1 MAERGEGYHQRVLAP
16 LVVLRALLSNVS
28 FAIAQIAAI
37 ALASTIGIALRQL
50 PDYALTNA
58 SDYAIEMGRLRA
70 AYEPTLGPLL
80 GIFERLGFFRVFTSP
95 WFIALL
101 ALLAVSI
108 VVCTLDRV
116 PKIWASTAPSRVAQ
130 PDAFFAAS
138 LPGRGTLNLSAALP
152 HGSTAERASAAAT
165 LLHRFGWE
173 TSIDAPLPAA
183 GDTPAGVTIVH
194 ADKHRRSYRFTLVMH
209 AGLVLILVGA
219 AVSGAFGYT
228 QGILLTDGE
237 ELPVGAIGAKGTIVI
252 QNRGFS
258 APRSASGA
266 FLDFAT
272 DLVVYRD
279 GAQVAEQTVRVNEPL
294 RYEGWSFHQNFF
306 GPSAKLEVRD
316 AVGDLLWTG
325 DAPFTAVADGSP
337 YATLPI
343 PGSDAGLELQLR
355 RHDTGAG
362 TGGGGP
368 VGSAATSAD
377 GEAVVFIVASRPD
390 PSGARSADG
399 SPLLTPIFASVIAPG
414 ESASAPGAGF
424 SVTLESI
431 GSYTGIVARR
441 DPGAPIVWLAAVLI
455 VGGLAFT
462 LRRPRTRLWLRL
474 APGSSEVA
482 AALVVDRGAD
492 LMSSARTLERVAT
505 ILGGESA

>member
-1 MAERGEGYHQRVLAP
+1 MLAP
-16 LVVLRALLSNVS
+16 LIVLRALLSNVS

-58 SDYAIEMGRLRA
+58 SDYASEMGRLRA

-95 WFIALL
+95 WFVALL

-130 PDAFFAAS
+130 PDEFFAAS
-138 LPGRGTLNLSAALP
+138 LPGRGTLQLTAAVP
-152 HGSTAERASAAAT
+152 QGATAERANAAAA
-165 LLHRFGWE
+165 LLRRSGWE
-173 TSIDAPLPAA
+173 TSIAA
-183 GDTPAGVTIVH
+183 AATTADGATTGATTTGATIVH
-194 ADKHRRSYRFTLVMH
+194 ADRNRRSYRFTLVMH

-219 AVSGAFGYT
+219 AVSGALGYT

-237 ELPVGAIGAKGTIVI
+237 ALPVGTIGAKGTLVV

-258 APRSASGA
+258 APRSATGT
-266 FLDFAT
+266 FLDFTT
-272 DLVVYRD
+272 DLAVYID
-279 GAQVAEQTVRVNEPL
+279 GAQVAEQIVRVNEPL

-316 AVGDLLWTG
+316 VVGDLLWSG

-355 RHDTGAG
+355 RNATGGTGAG
-362 TGGGGP
+362 GSGASSETG
-368 VGSAATSAD
+368 
-377 GEAVVFIVASRPD
+377 AVVFVVASRPD
-390 PSGARSADG
+390 PSGAFAADG

-424 SVTLESI
+424 SVKLESI
-431 GSYTGIVARR
+431 GSYTGIIARR
-441 DPGAPIVWLAAVLI
+441 DPGAPIIWLAAALI

-462 LRRPRTRLWLRL
+462 LRRPRTRLWLRVT
-474 APGSSEVA
+474 PGSPEVE
-482 AALVVDRGAD
+482 AALLVDRGAD
-492 LMSSARTLERVAT
+492 PVSSARTLERVAA

>member
-1 MAERGEGYHQRVLAP
+1 MAERGEGYHQWVLAP
-16 LVVLRALLSNVS
+16 LIVLRALLSNVS

-37 ALASTIGIALRQL
+37 ALASTTGIALRQL

-58 SDYAIEMGRLRA
+58 SDYASEMGRLRA

-95 WFIALL
+95 WFVALL

-116 PKIWASTAPSRVAQ
+116 PKIWASTARSRVVQ
-130 PDAFFAAS
+130 PDEFFAAS
-138 LPGRGTLNLSAALP
+138 LPGRGTLQLTAAVP
-152 HGSTAERASAAAT
+152 QGATAERANAAVA
-165 LLHRFGWE
+165 LLRRSGWE
-173 TSIDAPLPAA
+173 TSIAA
-183 GDTPAGVTIVH
+183 AATTADGATTSATIVH
-194 ADKHRRSYRFTLVMH
+194 ADRNRRSYRFTLVMH

-219 AVSGAFGYT
+219 AVSGALGYT

-237 ELPVGAIGAKGTIVI
+237 ALPVGTIGAKGTLVL

-258 APRSASGA
+258 APRSATGT
-266 FLDFAT
+266 FLDFTT
-272 DLVVYRD
+272 DLAVYID
-279 GAQVAEQTVRVNEPL
+279 GAQVAEQIVRVNEPL

-316 AVGDLLWTG
+316 AVGDLLWSG

-355 RHDTGAG
+355 RNATS
-362 TGGGGP
+362 
-368 VGSAATSAD
+368 GSAASGSGASSET
-377 GEAVVFIVASRPD
+377 GAVVFLVASRPD
-390 PSGARSADG
+390 PSGALAADG

-424 SVTLESI
+424 SVKLESI
-431 GSYTGIVARR
+431 GSYTGIIARR
-441 DPGAPIVWLAAVLI
+441 DPGAPIIWLAAALI

-462 LRRPRTRLWLRL
+462 LRRPRTRLWLRVT
-474 APGSSEVA
+474 PGSREVD
-482 AALVVDRGAD
+482 AALLVDRGAD
-492 LMSSARTLERVAT
+492 PVSSARTLERVAA
-505 ILGGESA
+505 ILGGESV

>member
-1 MAERGEGYHQRVLAP
+1 MAERGEGYHQWVLAP
-16 LVVLRALLSNVS
+16 LIVLRALLSNVN
-28 FAIAQIAAI
+28 FAIAQIASI

-58 SDYAIEMGRLRA
+58 SDYASEMGRLRA

-95 WFIALL
+95 WFVALL

-116 PKIWASTAPSRVAQ
+116 PKIVASTSPSRVFQ
-130 PDAFFAAS
+130 PDEFFAAA
-138 LPGRGTLNLSAALP
+138 LPGRGTLQLPADMPHGAASRRADAAAALLRR
-152 HGSTAERASAAAT
+152 E
-165 LLHRFGWE
+165 GWE
-173 TSIDAPLPAA
+173 TSIEAA
-183 GDTPAGVTIVH
+183 SPPGGATLLH
-194 ADKHRRSYRFTLVMH
+194 ADKNRRAYRFTLVMH

-237 ELPVGAIGAKGTIVI
+237 ALPVGTIGAKGTIVLE
-252 QNRGFS
+252 NRGFS
-258 APRSASGA
+258 APRSATGA
-266 FLDFAT
+266 FLDFTT
-272 DLVVYRD
+272 DLALYVD

-294 RYEGWSFHQNFF
+294 NYQGWSFHQNFF
-306 GPSAKLEVRD
+306 GPSAKLEIRD
-316 AVGDLLWTG
+316 TLGDLLWSG

-337 YATLPI
+337 YATVPI

-355 RHDTGAG
+355 RTGA
-362 TGGGGP
+362 TN
-368 VGSAATSAD
+368 SS
-377 GEAVVFIVASRPD
+377 GEAVVFVVASRPD
-390 PSGARSADG
+390 PSGALSPDG
-399 SPLLTPIFASVIAPG
+399 TPLLTPIFASAIAPG

-424 SVTLESI
+424 TVALVSI
-431 GSYTGIVARR
+431 GSYTGIIARR
-441 DPGAPIVWLAAVLI
+441 DPGAPIVWIAAALI

-462 LRRPRTRLWLRL
+462 LRRPRTRLWLRIT
-474 APGSSEVA
+474 PGSRAVD

-492 LMSSARTLERVAT
+492 PTSSARTLERVAAT
-505 ILGGESA
+505 LGEDPA

>member
-1 MAERGEGYHQRVLAP
+1 MAERGEGYHQKVLAP
-16 LVVLRALLSNVS
+16 LIVLRALLSNVS

-58 SDYAIEMGRLRA
+58 SDYASEMGRLRA

-95 WFIALL
+95 WFVALL

-116 PKIWASTAPSRVAQ
+116 PKIWASTAPSRVVQ
-130 PDAFFAAS
+130 PDEFFAAS
-138 LPGRGTLNLSAALP
+138 LPGRGTLQLTAAVP
-152 HGSTAERASAAAT
+152 QGATAERANAAAA
-165 LLHRFGWE
+165 LLRRSGWE
-173 TSIDAPLPAA
+173 TRIAAVATTADGTTTGSPTTDA
-183 GDTPAGVTIVH
+183 TIVH
-194 ADKHRRSYRFTLVMH
+194 ADRNRRSYRFTLVMH

-219 AVSGAFGYT
+219 AVSGALGYT

-237 ELPVGAIGAKGTIVI
+237 ALPVGTIGAKGTLVL

-258 APRSASGA
+258 APRSATGT
-266 FLDFAT
+266 FLDFTT
-272 DLVVYRD
+272 DLAVYID
-279 GAQVAEQTVRVNEPL
+279 GAQVAEQIVRVNEPL

-316 AVGDLLWTG
+316 VAGDLLWSG

-355 RHDTGAG
+355 RDATTGSTPSSESG
-362 TGGGGP
+362 
-368 VGSAATSAD
+368 
-377 GEAVVFIVASRPD
+377 AVVFVVASRPD
-390 PSGARSADG
+390 PSGALAADG

-424 SVTLESI
+424 SVKLESI
-431 GSYTGIVARR
+431 GSYTGIIARR
-441 DPGAPIVWLAAVLI
+441 DPGAPIIWLAAALI

-462 LRRPRTRLWLRL
+462 LRRPRTRLWLRVT
-474 APGSSEVA
+474 PGSRDVDVA
-482 AALVVDRGAD
+482 LLVDRGAD
-492 LMSSARTLERVAT
+492 PASSARTLERVAA

>member
-1 MAERGEGYHQRVLAP
+1 MLAP
-16 LVVLRALLSNVS
+16 LIVLRALLSNVS

-58 SDYAIEMGRLRA
+58 SDYASEMGRLRA

-95 WFIALL
+95 WFVALL

-130 PDAFFAAS
+130 PDEFFATS
-138 LPGRGTLNLSAALP
+138 LPGRGTLQLTAAVP
-152 HGSTAERASAAAT
+152 QGATAERANAAAA
-165 LLHRFGWE
+165 LLRRSGWE
-173 TSIDAPLPAA
+173 TSIAA
-183 GDTPAGVTIVH
+183 AATTADRATTGATTTGAATTGATIVH
-194 ADKHRRSYRFTLVMH
+194 ADRNRRSYRFTLVMH

-219 AVSGAFGYT
+219 AVSGALGYT

-237 ELPVGAIGAKGTIVI
+237 ALPVGTIGAKGTLVL

-258 APRSASGA
+258 APRSATGT
-266 FLDFAT
+266 FLDFTT
-272 DLVVYRD
+272 DLAVYID
-279 GAQVAEQTVRVNEPL
+279 GAQVAEQIVRVNEPL

-316 AVGDLLWTG
+316 AVGDLLWSG

-355 RHDTGAG
+355 RNATSGSGAG
-362 TGGGGP
+362 GSGASSETG
-368 VGSAATSAD
+368 
-377 GEAVVFIVASRPD
+377 AVVFVVASRPD
-390 PSGARSADG
+390 PSGAFAADG

-424 SVTLESI
+424 SVKLESI
-431 GSYTGIVARR
+431 GSYTGIIARR
-441 DPGAPIVWLAAVLI
+441 DPGAPIIWLAAALI

-462 LRRPRTRLWLRL
+462 LRRPRTRLWLRVT
-474 APGSSEVA
+474 PGSREVE
-482 AALVVDRGAD
+482 AALLVDRGAD
-492 LMSSARTLERVAT
+492 PVSSARTLERVAA